1 MIMIPMVRE
10 ERRWYKLE
18 CENEASNVIIRTSVF
33 KKMEE
38 EMYFFI
44 LYINYNLVLYIKQ
57 NKYKKTL
64 KGREKIDWLRD
75 FGTQR
80 TIWQ

>member
-38 EMYFFI
+38 MYFFI

-64 KGREKIDWLRD
+64 KGREKTDWLRD